1 MLPFVGSMTKEKR
14 MEVVTLRL
22 KPSTRDWLK
31 TLAEQDRRPFATFL
45 AMILEDY
52 ADAKRR
58 KAEAA
63 TERKDA
69 GKKG

>member
-1 MLPFVGSMTKEKR
+1 MAKEKR

-22 KPSTRDWLK
+22 KPSTKDWLK
-31 TLAEQDRRPFATFL
+31 TLAEQDRRPFATYL

-58 KAEAA
+58 KADAVK
-63 TERKDA
+63 ERK
-69 GKKG
+69 KS